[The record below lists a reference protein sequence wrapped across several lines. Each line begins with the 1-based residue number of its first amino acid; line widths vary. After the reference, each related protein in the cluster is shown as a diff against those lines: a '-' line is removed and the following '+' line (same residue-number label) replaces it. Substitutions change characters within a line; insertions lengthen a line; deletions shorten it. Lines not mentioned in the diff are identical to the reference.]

1 MNTIETEPGDADG
14 LDIFDDVREV
24 TEEAPAR
31 TALQVVIAVLGY
43 TLALAIVV
51 VLLVKTIELLWPVVL
66 FMVIPAFVNLILTL
80 G

>member
-1 MNTIETEPGDADG
+1 MNTIETEPADADG
-14 LDIFDDVREV
+14 LDIFDDVHEV
-24 TEEAPAR
+24 PEEAPAR

-43 TLALAIVV
+43 TLALALVV

-66 FMVIPAFVNLILTL
+66 FMVIPAFVNLILAL